1 MSLADKAII
10 TCALTGVLTDPNR
23 FPVPVTPE
31 EMAQSAR
38 EAFDAGA
45 AIMHVHFRQQG
56 EGMGRFPSW
65 DPDVAAEICD
75 AIRDACPGVIL
86 NLTTGVI
93 GEDISGPVACL
104 ERVKPEMAALNAG
117 SLNYLRAR
125 SNGQWAWPPMV
136 FDNPVE
142 KIEAFVK
149 VMNQHNILPECE
161 CFDTGIVRSVSLF
174 KQVGL
179 LRDPIDVSVIM
190 GVASGLPAKPAWLP
204 LVADELPE
212 GASWQVIGIG
222 REEVWDVHRKAAE
235 LGANLRTGVEDT
247 FYLPDGSRT
256 SGNGP
261 LIEAMA
267 AMARETGREVA
278 SPEEARQKLHL
289 S

>member
-1 MSLADKAII
+1 
-10 TCALTGVLTDPNR
+10 
-23 FPVPVTPE
+23 
-31 EMAQSAR
+31 
-38 EAFDAGA
+38 
-45 AIMHVHFRQQG
+45 
-56 EGMGRFPSW
+56 
-65 DPDVAAEICD
+65 
-75 AIRDACPGVIL
+75 
-86 NLTTGVI
+86 
-93 GEDISGPVACL
+93 
-104 ERVKPEMAALNAG
+104 
-117 SLNYLRAR
+117 
-125 SNGQWAWPPMV
+125 MV

-247 FYLPDGSRT
+247 FYLPDGPRT